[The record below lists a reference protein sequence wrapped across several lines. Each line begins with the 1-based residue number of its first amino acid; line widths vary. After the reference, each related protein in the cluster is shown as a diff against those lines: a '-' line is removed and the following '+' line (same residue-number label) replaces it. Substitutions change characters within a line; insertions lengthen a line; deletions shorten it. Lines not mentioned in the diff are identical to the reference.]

1 MYAALSARKSWGEEV
16 QPWQT
21 FIIDHYR
28 GIDDDRCL
36 L

>member
-1 MYAALSARKSWGEEV
+1 MLLFPPGSLRGEEV

-21 FIIDHYR
+21 LIIDHYR